1 MIIVTGSLSFDYIF
15 NFPGKFKD
23 HILAEKIHLLN
34 LSFLTDKL
42 NKNLGGTA
50 ANISYNLS
58 LLGEQSIILATAGK
72 DFAPYKRFL
81 KKAGI
86 ETKYIKTY
94 KNDFTSNYFA
104 LVDQRDNQIGG
115 FYAGAMTKAKTLSI
129 TKMTGPI
136 DLVVISPTEPKAM
149 VKFVNECQQLKLPYL
164 FDPGMQLPRLTKSE
178 LLKGINKA
186 EILIGND
193 YEISL
198 MRKRTNLTK
207 RQLLSKVKI
216 LITTLA
222 ERGSLIE
229 TQKKKI
235 KIKAAKPKNVSDPVG
250 AGDAYRAGF
259 VAGYLRGY
267 NLRTCGQMGSV
278 AAAYTVEKY
287 GTMTHRFTKKEFEK
301 RYYHNFYAK
310 ITL

>member
-1 MIIVTGSLSFDYIF
+1 MIVVAGSLSFDYIF

-23 HILAEKIHLLN
+23 HILPEKIHLLN

-50 ANISYNLS
+50 GNISYNLS
-58 LLGEQSIILATAGK
+58 LLGEKALILAPAGK
-72 DFAPYKRFL
+72 DFGPYQSFL

-86 ETKYIKTY
+86 ETKYIKRY

-115 FYAGAMTKAKTLSI
+115 FYAGAMAKADKLFLE
-129 TKMTGPI
+129 KVKEPI
-136 DLVVISPTEPKAM
+136 NLVVISPTKPEAM
-149 VKFVNECQQLKLPYL
+149 IKLAQEAQKKDLAYV
-164 FDPGMQLPRLTKSE
+164 FDPGMQLPRLSKIQ
-178 LLKGINKA
+178 LLKGIRGA

-198 MRKRTNLTK
+198 IRKKSNLSK
-207 RQLLSKVKI
+207 EQLLGKVKI

-222 ERGSLIE
+222 EKGSLIE

-235 KIKAAKPKNVSDPVG
+235 KIKAAKAKNVSDPVG

-259 VAGYLRGY
+259 AAGYLRG
-267 NLRTCGQMGSV
+267 LDLGTCGQMGAV
-278 AAAYTVEKY
+278 TAVYTVEKY
-287 GTMTHRFTKKEFEK
+287 GTMTHKFTKGQFEK
-301 RYYHNFYAK
+301 RYYRNFYDK